1 MSLLLVHETI
11 QPVLQKEVIQP
22 SIVHTTVPIHEV
34 HHKEA
39 KHHTASALPAVS
51 LSEFQRQGGTL
62 AGREE
67 RVDGFEGEPKPVG
80 ATLGASSVAGTTSTT
95 GFGSHGTGHTTG
107 PTGLTGTTG
116 GYGNTTSTGTTGL
129 SGTTSG
135 YGNTTAGGYGTGH
148 STSGPH
154 RSDLANK
161 ADPRVDSDRDGS
173 YTTGGR
179 HMGTDGPTGQG
190 HSSITTGPHASNLGN
205 KLDPRVDSNADGRA
219 GFGR

>member
-1 MSLLLVHETI
+1 M
-11 QPVLQKEVIQP
+11 
-22 SIVHTTVPIHEV
+22 
-34 HHKEA
+34 
-39 KHHTASALPAVS
+39 S

-80 ATLGASSVAGTTSTT
+80 ATLGGSSVGGTTSTT
-95 GFGSHGTGHTTG
+95 GFGSRATGHTTG
-107 PTGLTGTTG
+107 VTGTTGTTGLTGTTG
-116 GYGNTTSTGTTGL
+116 GYGTTSSTGTTGL
-129 SGTTSG
+129 SGTTTG
-135 YGNTTAGGYGTGH
+135 YGHTTTGGYGAGH

-179 HMGTDGPTGQG
+179 HMGTDGTIGQG
-190 HSSITTGPHASNLGN
+190 SHTTMTGATTTGPHASNLGN